1 MGFPVGSVSKE
12 STCNAGEAEDSSSN
26 PGERHSNALQYSCFE
41 NPMQSGAWQ
50 ATVHR
55 VTKSQIY
62 WSDSAQVIIFK
73 ISQASQDR
81 QI

>member
-1 MGFPVGSVSKE
+1 MVEFTCVIFIFMWVLMGFPVGSVSKE
-12 STCNAGEAEDSSSN
+12 STCNAGEAEDSSSD
-26 PGERHSNALQYSCFE
+26 PGEGHGNALQYSCFE

-62 WSDSAQVIIFK
+62 
-73 ISQASQDR
+73 
-81 QI
+81 